1 MNTDILLSLVS
12 LMLPTDMLT
21 AFNVVKVENDSQRI
35 AIHLEEKIPE
45 SIRSVDYYE
54 SKGFLDAVTMRD
66 FPIRDKAVDLI
77 VRRRRWLDKRT
88 GKCIVFPYSDYK
100 SEGTR
105 YSREFAAFLKELY
118 GDDGYDLPF
127 A

>member
-1 MNTDILLSLVS
+1 
-12 LMLPTDMLT
+12 MLPTDMLT

-35 AIHLEEKIPE
+35 AIHLEEKNPE
-45 SIRSVDYYE
+45 SISSVDHYE

-88 GKCIVFPYSDYK
+88 GKSIVFPYSDYK